1 MFDNIVLR
9 NSDQGNVTL
18 GAIAEALLFYRNT
31 RLIVGHGLLVS
42 LAKIG
47 ALDAVMQL
55 IEEGRLQAVH
65 CEETLGTIT
74 RNFGVSQTYDF
85 AAFTLIGHEQ
95 FRGKSRVERIEI
107 SLRSNGS
114 DSRTARKS
122 AEKFVNLVPA
132 KSMTNDD
139 YVKGGIINA
148 ARMDA
153 RDKGSSSFRVEFDS
167 ENPS

>member
-55 IEEGRLQAVH
+55 IEEG
-65 CEETLGTIT
+65 G
-74 RNFGVSQTYDF
+74 
-85 AAFTLIGHEQ
+85 
-95 FRGKSRVERIEI
+95 FRQC
-107 SLRSNGS
+107 
-114 DSRTARKS
+114 TAKKR
-122 AEKFVNLVPA
+122 
-132 KSMTNDD
+132 
-139 YVKGGIINA
+139 
-148 ARMDA
+148 
-153 RDKGSSSFRVEFDS
+153 
-167 ENPS
+167 

>member
-55 IEEGRLQAVH
+55 IE
-65 CEETLGTIT
+65 
-74 RNFGVSQTYDF
+74 
-85 AAFTLIGHEQ
+85 
-95 FRGKSRVERIEI
+95 
-107 SLRSNGS
+107 
-114 DSRTARKS
+114 
-122 AEKFVNLVPA
+122 
-132 KSMTNDD
+132 
-139 YVKGGIINA
+139 
-148 ARMDA
+148 
-153 RDKGSSSFRVEFDS
+153 
-167 ENPS
+167 